1 MPVPDRDCVFEL
13 VELLDGVALGLC
25 DGVTEDVDVGEAPF
39 DSVAVSDAVPLGV
52 NDEVALCVGVTDDE
66 RVGLTEV
73 VPLHVLLPVTV
84 PERELV
90 YEGV

>member
-1 MPVPDRDCVFEL
+1 MRDDDLVPVGECVPER
-13 VELLDGVALGLC
+13 VTLDERV
-25 DGVTEDVDVGEAPF
+25 GVTEGEAPLEI
-39 DSVAVSDAVPLGV
+39 VAVDEAVPLGV

-73 VPLHVLLPVTV
+73 VPLRVLLPVTV

-90 YEGV
+90 SEGV